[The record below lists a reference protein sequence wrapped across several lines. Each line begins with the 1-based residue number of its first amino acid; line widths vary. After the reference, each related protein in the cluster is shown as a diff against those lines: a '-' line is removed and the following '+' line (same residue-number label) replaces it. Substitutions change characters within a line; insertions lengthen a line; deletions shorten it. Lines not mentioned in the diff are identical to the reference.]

1 MDGET
6 HINIYSRG
14 ATEIGRW
21 LSNFSY
27 SPIETEDGN
36 FNSVEGYWYWIQTH
50 NDSLRSL
57 HGFSAKK
64 IGKESEIIV
73 TISQEEFKKKIRK
86 AIDLKLKTKPQW
98 VAREV
103 NLPLEHY
110 YDYGGKIVYK
120 EEHNWIVEHIEAR
133 VKQLREHYKID
144 PCH

>member
-27 SPIETEDGN
+27 SPIVTEDGS
-36 FNSVEGYWYWIQTH
+36 FNSIEGYWYWIQTH

-73 TISQEEFKKKIRK
+73 TISQEEF
-86 AIDLKLKTKPQW
+86 
-98 VAREV
+98 
-103 NLPLEHY
+103 
-110 YDYGGKIVYK
+110 
-120 EEHNWIVEHIEAR
+120 
-133 VKQLREHYKID
+133 
-144 PCH
+144 